1 MFFNWLLKSIWSNQS
16 MFFFLVQKSK
26 LRFAHW
32 SFGKA
37 MVSKWKKM
45 YSQLNRPKFQR
56 NLKTYLI
63 FNINNFN
70 NKAMKTETISFS
82 QIRISAII
90 IKNGR
95 VFKKKLPIPVLIF
108 FVIIELVLDAKRL
121 QLIHSSAFNKRKME
135 GQLWK

>member
-1 MFFNWLLKSIWSNQS
+1 
-16 MFFFLVQKSK
+16 
-26 LRFAHW
+26 
-32 SFGKA
+32 
-37 MVSKWKKM
+37 M